1 MTLHKGV
8 ALEYSGDVPR
18 VAAKARGHLLQKII
32 EIAEKHNITVYRN
45 PDLTEVLYNMDP
57 GEEVPVD
64 LYRAVAEVLAY
75 CYRVNG
81 DFKRK
86 IDLATAE

>member
-1 MTLHKGV
+1 MALQQGV

-18 VAAKARGHLLQKII
+18 VLAKARGQLLQKII

-45 PDLTEVLYNMDP
+45 PDLTEVLYKMDP